1 VASASTGCNGLKYA
15 ILAERV
21 SKRIKGR
28 VILEEVTLNV
38 PEGAVYV
45 LAGPNGSGKT
55 TTIRILLG
63 LVRRDTGRV
72 EILGRDPE
80 VAGGEIRAYIGYLPE
95 DAQPYERL
103 TGLEH
108 ILFYARLYARSSN
121 IEDIVSRAVNISGLE
136 LRDLNSRAGAYSRG
150 MKRRLLLSLT
160 LMHNPR
166 VAVLDEPLSGLDVVS
181 SYRVKKI
188 IKSMAGGGT
197 TFLITTHD
205 MRDAEELA
213 DVVGL
218 MVNGR
223 LVAEGS
229 PRELMES
236 TGAESLEEAYVRL
249 VGERV

>member
-1 VASASTGCNGLKYA
+1 LRYS

-21 SKRIKGR
+21 SKRIKGK
-28 VILEEVTLNV
+28 VVLEEVTLNV

-63 LVRRDTGRV
+63 LVKRDTGRV
-72 EILGRDPE
+72 EVLGRDPE

-108 ILFYARLYARSSN
+108 ILFYARLYARDSRV
-121 IEDIVSRAVNISGLE
+121 EDMVSRAVEISGLTH
-136 LRDLNSRAGAYSRG
+136 RDLSSKAGTYSRG
-150 MKRRLLLSLT
+150 MKRRLLLSTT

-188 IKSMAGGGT
+188 IRSMAGGGT

-218 MVNGR
+218 IVDGR
-223 LVAEGS
+223 IVAEGS
-229 PRELMES
+229 PEELIGS
-236 TGAESLEEAYVRL
+236 VGAESLEEAYVRL

>member
-1 VASASTGCNGLKYA
+1 LRYA
-15 ILAERV
+15 IIAENV

-28 VILEEVTLNV
+28 IVLEDVRLNV
-38 PEGAVYV
+38 PEGGVYV

-55 TTIRILLG
+55 TTIRVLLG
-63 LVRRDTGRV
+63 LIRRDSGRV

-80 VAGGEIRAYIGYLPE
+80 IAGEEVKAYIGYLPE

-108 ILFYARLYARSSN
+108 ILFYAKLYSRASN
-121 IEDIVSRAVNISGLE
+121 IEFMISRAIEISGLT
-136 LRDLNSRAGAYSRG
+136 LQDLNSKAGTYSRG
-150 MKRRLLLSLT
+150 MKRRLLLALT

-166 VAVLDEPLSGLDVVS
+166 IAILDEPLSGLDVVS
-181 SYRVKKI
+181 SYRIKKL
-188 IKSMAGGGT
+188 IKSMSGSGA

-213 DVVGL
+213 DMVGF
-218 MVNGR
+218 MVRGR
-223 LVAEGS
+223 IIAEGS

-236 TGAESLEEAYVRL
+236 TGSESLEEAYVKL
-249 VGERV
+249 IGEVV

>member
-1 VASASTGCNGLKYA
+1 MRYA
-15 ILAERV
+15 IIAENV

-28 VILEEVTLNV
+28 IVLEDVRLNV
-38 PEGAVYV
+38 PEGGVYV

-55 TTIRILLG
+55 TTIRVLLG
-63 LVRRDTGRV
+63 LIRRDSGRV

-80 VAGGEIRAYIGYLPE
+80 IAGEEVKAYIGYLPE

-108 ILFYARLYARSSN
+108 ILFYAKLYSRASN
-121 IEDIVSRAVNISGLE
+121 IEFMISRAIEISGLT
-136 LRDLNSRAGAYSRG
+136 LQDLNSKAGTYSRG
-150 MKRRLLLSLT
+150 MKRRLLLALT

-166 VAVLDEPLSGLDVVS
+166 IAILDEPLSGLDVVS
-181 SYRVKKI
+181 SYRIKKL
-188 IKSMAGGGT
+188 IKSMSGSGA

-213 DVVGL
+213 DMVGF
-218 MVNGR
+218 MVRGR
-223 LVAEGS
+223 IIAEGS

-236 TGAESLEEAYVRL
+236 TGSESLEEAYVKL
-249 VGERV
+249 IGEVV